1 MPSSSQRAAEP
12 GPRRAAVESGVLR
25 ATEAMLAGG
34 ASFAEL
40 GVERIATAAGIS
52 RTAFYFYFR
61 DKREL
66 LVRLTED
73 VAGLLYS
80 EAERWWQGEG
90 DGREQLRAAL
100 PRILAL
106 YAEHRA
112 VLRAVVGVAAVDE
125 EIASAWRALIGRFVE
140 ATRTR
145 IELEQAAGRVDGTL
159 PAEPV
164 AFALCWMTER
174 ACYEQLERGGELGE
188 EQFLRGLEAIWFGAV
203 YGREPAP

>member
-1 MPSSSQRAAEP
+1 MATSSQRAGEP
-12 GPRRAAVESGVLR
+12 GPRRAAVEAAVLH
-25 ATEAMLAGG
+25 ATEAMLAEG

-73 VAGLLYS
+73 VAGLLYA

-100 PRILAL
+100 PRILDL

-112 VLRAVVGVAAVDE
+112 VLRAVVGMAAVDE
-125 EIASAWRALIGRFVE
+125 EVASAWRTLIGRFVE
-140 ATRTR
+140 ATRAR
-145 IELEQAAGRVDGTL
+145 IELEQSVGRVDASL
-159 PAEPV
+159 PADPV

-174 ACYEQLERGGELGE
+174 TCYEHLERGGELDDE
-188 EQFLRGLEAIWFGAV
+188 TFLGGLEAIWFGAV
-203 YGREPAP
+203 YGREPAA

>member
-1 MPSSSQRAAEP
+1 M
-12 GPRRAAVESGVLR
+12 LR
-25 ATEAMLAGG
+25 ATEAMLAEG
-34 ASFAEL
+34 ASFADL

-73 VAGLLYS
+73 VAGLLYA

-90 DGREQLRAAL
+90 DGREELRAAL
-100 PRILAL
+100 PRILTL

-112 VLRAVVGVAAVDE
+112 ALRAVVGMAAVDE
-125 EIASAWRALIGRFVE
+125 DVATAWRELIGRFVE
-140 ATRTR
+140 ATRAR
-145 IELEQAAGRVDGTL
+145 IAHEQAAGRVDGSL
-159 PAEPV
+159 PAGPV

-174 ACYEQLERGGELGE
+174 TCYEHLELGGETL
-188 EQFLRGLEAIWFGAV
+188 LPGLEAIWLGAV
-203 YGREPAP
+203 YGREPAA